1 MATVKENK
9 VAQETENVE
18 NKTETNEQ
26 VQENQE
32 PKATVVDLT
41 ANEKK
46 GGFFR
51 DMSIGA
57 KIGFGFTI
65 GLVLAG
71 GVYIVKKVFFSGD
84 DDDDDAVETDGTVE

>member
-1 MATVKENK
+1 MATAKETK

-18 NKTETNEQ
+18 NKTETTEQ

-51 DMSIGA
+51 EMSIGA
-57 KIGFGFTI
+57 KIGFGLTI
-65 GLVLAG
+65 GAIAFGAG
-71 GVYIVKKVFFSGD
+71 YLVKKVFFSGD
-84 DDDDDAVETDGTVE
+84 DDDEAVETEGTVE

>member
-1 MATVKENK
+1 MATVKETK

-18 NKTETNEQ
+18 NKTETTEQ

-41 ANEKK
+41 KTEKK

-51 DMSIGA
+51 EMSIGA
-57 KIGFGFTI
+57 KIGFGLTI
-65 GLVLAG
+65 GAIAFGAG
-71 GVYIVKKVFFSGD
+71 YLVKKVFFSGD
-84 DDDDDAVETDGTVE
+84 NDDEAVETEGTVE

>member
-1 MATVKENK
+1 MATAKETK

-41 ANEKK
+41 KTEKK

-51 DMSIGA
+51 EMSIGA
-57 KIGFGFTI
+57 KIGFGLTI
-65 GLVLAG
+65 GAIAFGAG
-71 GVYIVKKVFFSGD
+71 YLVKKVFFSGD
-84 DDDDDAVETDGTVE
+84 DDNEAVETEGTVE